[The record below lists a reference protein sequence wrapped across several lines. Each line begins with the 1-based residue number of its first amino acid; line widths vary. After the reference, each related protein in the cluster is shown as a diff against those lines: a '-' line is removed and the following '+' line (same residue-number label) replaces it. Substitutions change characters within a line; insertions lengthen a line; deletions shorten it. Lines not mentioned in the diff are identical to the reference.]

1 MPNKNG
7 KNDCIFPADSIYLI
21 GISKNIPNENHK
33 DNFKGEKYMKKR
45 LVTLFSLMLALVI
58 AIASLAGCNLVTTD
72 SDKDMEQVVATVQI
86 SDDAD
91 KDEIKKKDMILGYLN
106 YGYMYVQHYGYTQ
119 KRTFELILDNL
130 ISTRIIVQE
139 AMITTPAK
147 NIADADT
154 TAAYPVAKF
163 LDETQLRDAKY
174 NAVKAMN
181 DLMSSVSH
189 DHEEAVGDSTV
200 GSVRTVPSG
209 ATNAEKKTSDAEK
222 NAYIADTNAKTS
234 LLLKDMDTEH
244 RKESYNGVVKL
255 FKNNGLLGG
264 YDNKDLKTTD
274 YYKQTLK
281 SYYENEL
288 ITAYEKSIEDAERAK
303 YDFNA
308 VAAKYT
314 EIYNKQKNWS
324 ESEFIAALESTT
336 ATEPIVYSAFGNYGY
351 VYNLLL
357 GVNDYQKEE
366 IDKIRTD
373 NDNIS
378 DEAYDAI
385 RAKILKDTVVYDQ
398 RSSWILAGYDGKYDE
413 SKKEYTFAGD
423 YTFAK
428 DSANSLPFQGV
439 VNWLNK
445 EDEIIEKD
453 DQGNEWYGKDE
464 HGHVYAPQY
473 GVESVKYFGLEE
485 FLIFMNGYLNG
496 TDTAEDYSDLGAAV
510 YDGKIHKFS
519 SVSEYDAKVKEL
531 IFAFSTDSGSLSN
544 QNGYVIKPAVDGGNS
559 ETYVTTFAKAG
570 RKLLESGSESYVI
583 VASDYGYHVMFFAK
597 KLDIKSADLKE
608 YLKAEC
614 GVEDPEAYFADMMAD
629 YADFEDKDNYLYV
642 LTDSIV
648 STAVSNAKTK
658 KRNEL
663 VNKYRYEESGKVTVY
678 ADRYSDLVG

>member
-1 MPNKNG
+1 
-7 KNDCIFPADSIYLI
+7 
-21 GISKNIPNENHK
+21 
-33 DNFKGEKYMKKR
+33 MKKR
-45 LVTLFSLMLALVI
+45 LVTLFSLILALVL

-72 SDKDMEQVVATVQI
+72 SNKDMEQTVATVQI

-106 YGYMYVQHYGYTQ
+106 YGYMYVQYYGYTQ

-130 ISTRIIVQE
+130 ISSRIIVQE
-139 AMITTPAK
+139 AVKTTPAK
-147 NIADADT
+147 NVADADT
-154 TAAYPVAKF
+154 TAAYPVARF

-174 NAVKAMN
+174 NAIKAMN
-181 DLMSSVSH
+181 DLMSSVNH
-189 DHEEAVGDSTV
+189 DHEEAAGDSAV
-200 GSVRTVPSG
+200 GTARTVPSG

-222 NAYIADTNAKTS
+222 NAYIADTNTKTS

-274 YYKQTLK
+274 YYKQTIK

-303 YDFNA
+303 YDFAA
-308 VAAKYT
+308 VAAKYA
-314 EIYNKQKNWS
+314 EIYEKQKNWS
-324 ESEFIAALESTT
+324 ESEFVSALSSTT

-357 GVNDYQKEE
+357 GVNDYQKAE
-366 IDKIRTD
+366 IEAIRTD

-378 DEAYDAI
+378 DEKYDEL
-385 RAKILKDTVVYDQ
+385 RAAILKNTVVSDL
-398 RSSWILAGYDGKYDE
+398 RASWVRAGYDGKYDE
-413 SKKEYTFAGD
+413 SNHEYVFTGD

-428 DSANSLPFQGV
+428 NSANSLPFQGK

-445 EDEIIEKD
+445 DGEIIEKD
-453 DQGNEWYGKDE
+453 ENGNEWYGKDE
-464 HGHVYAPQY
+464 HGHVYSPEY

-485 FLIFMNGYLNG
+485 FLTFMNGYLGG
-496 TDTAEDYSDLGAAV
+496 TKTAENYTELGASV
-510 YDGKIHKFS
+510 YDGKIHKLS
-519 SVSEYDAKVKEL
+519 DVEEYDAKVKEL

-559 ETYVTTFAKAG
+559 EEYVLTFAKAG

-597 KLDIKSADLKE
+597 KLEIKSADLKE
-608 YLKAEC
+608 YLKKEC
-614 GVEDPEAYFADMMAD
+614 GVADPEAYFADMMAD

-663 VNKYRYEESGKVTVY
+663 VNKYRYAESGRVTVY

>member
-1 MPNKNG
+1 
-7 KNDCIFPADSIYLI
+7 
-21 GISKNIPNENHK
+21 
-33 DNFKGEKYMKKR
+33 MKKR
-45 LVTLFSLMLALVI
+45 LVTLFSLILALVL

-72 SDKDMEQVVATVQI
+72 SNKDMEQTVATVQI

-106 YGYMYVQHYGYTQ
+106 YGYMYVQYYGYTQ
-119 KRTFELILDNL
+119 KRAFELILDNL
-130 ISTRIIVQE
+130 ISSRIIVQE
-139 AMITTPAK
+139 AVKTTPAK
-147 NIADADT
+147 NVADADT

-174 NAVKAMN
+174 NAIKAIN
-181 DLMSSVSH
+181 DLMSSVNH
-189 DHEEAVGDSTV
+189 DHEEAAGDSAV
-200 GSVRTVPSG
+200 GTARTVPSG
-209 ATNAEKKTSDAEK
+209 ATKAESKTSDAEK
-222 NAYIADTNAKTS
+222 NAYIADTNVKTS
-234 LLLKDMDTEH
+234 LLLNDMDTEH

-288 ITAYEKSIEDAERAK
+288 ITAYEKSIEEAERAK
-303 YDFNA
+303 YDFAA

-314 EIYNKQKNWS
+314 EIYEKQKKWS
-324 ESEFIAALESTT
+324 ESEFVSALSSTT
-336 ATEPIVYSAFGNYGY
+336 ATEPIVYSAFGSYGY

-357 GVNDYQKEE
+357 GVNDYQKAE
-366 IDKIRTD
+366 IEAIRTD

-378 DEAYDAI
+378 DEKYDEL
-385 RAKILKDTVVYDQ
+385 RAAVLKNTVVSDL
-398 RSSWILAGYDGKYDE
+398 RSSWVLAGYDGKFDE
-413 SKKEYTFAGD
+413 SKNEYVFTGY

-428 DSANSLPFQGV
+428 DAKNSLPFQGK

-445 EDEIIEKD
+445 DGEIIEKD
-453 DQGNEWYGKDE
+453 ENGNEWYGKDE
-464 HGHVYAPQY
+464 HGHVYSPEY
-473 GVESVKYFGLEE
+473 GVESVKYFGLDE
-485 FLIFMNGYLNG
+485 FLTFMNGYLSG
-496 TDTAEDYSDLGAAV
+496 TDTTEDYGDLGASV
-510 YDGKIHKFS
+510 YDGKLHKLS
-519 SVSEYDAKVKEL
+519 GVEEYDAKIKEL

-559 ETYVTTFAKAG
+559 EEYVTTFAKAG

-597 KLDIKSADLKE
+597 KLEIKSADLKE
-608 YLKAEC
+608 YLKTEC
-614 GVEDPEAYFADMMAD
+614 GVADPEAYFADMMAD

-648 STAVSNAKTK
+648 STAVENAKTK
-658 KRNEL
+658 ARNEL
-663 VNKYRYEESGKVTVY
+663 VNKYRYEESGRVTVY
-678 ADRYSDLVG
+678 ADRYADIIG